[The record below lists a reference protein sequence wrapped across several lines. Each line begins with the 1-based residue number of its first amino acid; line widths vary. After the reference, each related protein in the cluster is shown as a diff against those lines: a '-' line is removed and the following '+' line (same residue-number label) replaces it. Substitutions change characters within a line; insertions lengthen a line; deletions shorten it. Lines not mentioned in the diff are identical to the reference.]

1 MGRTKLQPVE
11 LVEDAP
17 LTDGLSV
24 NLNAMTEHRLEI
36 MQQFGDGLPYERDRI
51 VHETRFYMA
60 QSAEA
65 MLEAGKRLVILK
77 ENEPHGDFINILEND
92 LGLEPRVARRM
103 MQASVK
109 FLGNGD
115 QNSKRTALTVLGKT
129 KLYELMVLDDE
140 ELDALA
146 DGGTVAGATLDDI
159 DRMVFSC
166 GEGAGAPVRA
176 VLRRHLSVMGPSGNA
191 RAVNRALLRRLPA
204 RERLA
209 VFVVVP
215 VVGGCGGGCGGG
227 VFAARLA
234 AFCRGWQHPAGAARR
249 AAFARTRLHR
259 GQGSLGQRRQ
269 LLDVHIKL
277 RKGNVDVLLAEL
289 PFYLDPDVRRG
300 GNRHVVVAHPE
311 AQAEVERAGSKVGK
325 GHARRRVLEHVAVGV
340 GHSQQNLHA
349 GPGICRQSGASI

>member
-1 MGRTKLQPVE
+1 MGRTKSQPVE

-17 LTDGLSV
+17 LSDGLNV
-24 NLNAMTEHRLEI
+24 NINAMTEHRLEI

-159 DRMVFSC
+159 DRMTSR
-166 GEGAGAPVRA
+166 ELKAA
-176 VLRRHLSVMGPSGNA
+176 LRE
-191 RAVNRALLRRLPA
+191 A
-204 RERLA
+204 RETNAAQQRVLADKNEKIDSLSTKLEKKSRIQPPKPDEEVKKLRAEVTALA
-209 VFVVVP
+209 VEAESAIAVRLSSAFETLCAYCAENMIDTPRDFMAGLV
-215 VVGGCGGGCGGG
+215 CQLEST
-227 VFAARLA
+227 AR
-234 AFCRGWQHPAGAARR
+234 G
-249 AAFARTRLHR
+249 
-259 GQGSLGQRRQ
+259 
-269 LLDVHIKL
+269 L
-277 RKGNVDVLLAEL
+277 RSTFDLPDEPTGNVAPSWLT
-289 PFYLDPDVRRG
+289 DPTPQING
-300 GNRHVVVAHPE
+300 QE
-311 AQAEVERAGSKVGK
+311 A
-325 GHARRRVLEHVAVGV
+325 
-340 GHSQQNLHA
+340 
-349 GPGICRQSGASI
+349 

>member
-1 MGRTKLQPVE
+1 MGRTKSQTVE
-11 LVEDAP
+11 LMEDAP
-17 LTDGLSV
+17 LSDGLNV

-159 DRMVFSC
+159 DRMTSR
-166 GEGAGAPVRA
+166 ELKAA
-176 VLRRHLSVMGPSGNA
+176 LRE
-191 RAVNRALLRRLPA
+191 A
-204 RERLA
+204 RETNAAQQRVLVDKNEKIDSLSTKLEKKSRIQPPKPDEEVKKLRAEVTGLA
-209 VFVVVP
+209 VEAESAIAVRLSSAFETLCAYCAENTIDTPKDFMAGLV
-215 VVGGCGGGCGGG
+215 CELES
-227 VFAARLA
+227 AARN
-234 AFCRGWQHPAGAARR
+234 
-249 AAFARTRLHR
+249 
-259 GQGSLGQRRQ
+259 
-269 LLDVHIKL
+269 L
-277 RKGNVDVLLAEL
+277 RSTFDLPDEPTGNVAPAWLTE
-289 PFYLDPDVRRG
+289 PT
-300 GNRHVVVAHPE
+300 PE
-311 AQAEVERAGSKVGK
+311 INGQEA
-325 GHARRRVLEHVAVGV
+325 
-340 GHSQQNLHA
+340 
-349 GPGICRQSGASI
+349 